1 MLYYPQLNSGAVCQF
16 PITRQ
21 TEMRTVSNEMLSGD
35 SIRMSD
41 PDAALVRWQLQY
53 SALIDNEWLAIEQ
66 LFEAVEGQLS
76 TFTFLDPT
84 DNLLMWSEDWTKSVW
99 TADPLVQLSTGMA
112 DPLGGSNA
120 MQITNTSQTLQRVVQ
135 STNAPSWFQ
144 YCYSVFLRSN
154 APATVQFVL
163 ETTGQELLGSIQVGS
178 AWSRAISDATLA
190 AHADGI
196 GFGLQLPAGISIQAF
211 GAQVEAQ
218 PAAGPYKK
226 TIDRGGVYAT
236 TRFDSDSLVR
246 TANAQNLNSGTVK
259 LVSKLA

>member
-1 MLYYPQLNSGAVCQF
+1 MLYYPQLSSGSVCQF

-21 TEMRTVSNEMLSGD
+21 TAMRTIRNDLLSGA

-41 PDAALVRWQLQY
+41 PGAALVGWQLQY
-53 SALIDNEWLAIEQ
+53 SSLIDNEWLAIEQ

-76 TFTFLDPT
+76 AFTFLDPT
-84 DNLLMWSEDWTKSVW
+84 DNLLMWSEDWTKSAW
-99 TADPLVQLSTGMA
+99 TADPPVQLSTGVA
-112 DPLGGSNA
+112 DPFGGSNA

-144 YCYSVFLRSN
+144 YCVSVFLRSN

-163 ETTGQELLGSIQVGS
+163 ETTGHQLLAPIQVGS
-178 AWSRAISDATLA
+178 TWSRAMSAATLA
-190 AHADGI
+190 TQADGI
-196 GFGLQLPAGISIQAF
+196 GFGLQLPAGVSIQAF

-218 PAAGPYKK
+218 PTAGPYKK
-226 TIDRGGVYAT
+226 TIDRGGVYPT

-246 TANAQNLNSGTVK
+246 STIAPNLHSGNVK